1 MFLTQSH
8 MPSSLLPRVRLVLRG
23 SESCSGEHSCRRGS
37 PRERVRVPRP
47 SGSPRGGSASQMP
60 GSLAGRAQHDY
71 YYYFLIWKEHK
82 PRCFPRGSASVSAE
96 VLGFRISV
104 SGPCG
109 GLPSAPPRGGHL
121 RPVSRL
127 LHRAGS
133 PTCSAEKASQK
144 CSGCFSIRNSIS
156 LFCW

>member
-1 MFLTQSH
+1 MKIAIKLCARQTVTVMFLTQSH

-109 GLPSAPPRGGHL
+109 GLPSAPPRGG
-121 RPVSRL
+121 PSEACVTASAQSRL
-127 LHRAGS
+127 AHV
-133 PTCSAEKASQK
+133 
-144 CSGCFSIRNSIS
+144 
-156 LFCW
+156 

>member
-1 MFLTQSH
+1 MKIEIKLCARQMVTVMFLTQSH
-8 MPSSLLPRVRLVLRG
+8 MPSSLLPQVRLVLRG
-23 SESCSGEHSCRRGS
+23 SESCSREHSCQRGS

-60 GSLAGRAQHDY
+60 GSLAGRAEHNY

-82 PRCFPRGSASVSAE
+82 PRCFPGGSASVSAE

-109 GLPSAPPRGGHL
+109 DLPSAPRPRGGGASEAGATASAQ
-121 RPVSRL
+121 SRL
-127 LHRAGS
+127 ARV
-133 PTCSAEKASQK
+133 Q
-144 CSGCFSIRNSIS
+144 R
-156 LFCW
+156 